1 MSINFIYYNDYLI
14 LVRNIMDRKIML
26 RIGVVLLAI
35 SLLLTAVLVVTAEH
49 PWTGDPP
56 KGGQNNVDLE
66 HPWIDHGKGP
76 DDPPG
81 KIDFKF
87 SETGYAEK

>member
-1 MSINFIYYNDYLI
+1 
-14 LVRNIMDRKIML
+14 ML
-26 RIGVVLLAI
+26 RIGVILLAI
-35 SLLLTAVLVVTAEH
+35 SLLLTAVLIVTADN
-49 PWTGDPP
+49 PWTEDPP
-56 KGGQNNVDLE
+56 KGGKNNVELA
-66 HPWIDHGKGP
+66 HPWDERGNGP